1 MRWIVTLKNSKM
13 IDVKFPIKVKDLAKV
28 VDQANLNPSTMDDNK
43 LIAEFMGMEK
53 ERHAD
58 GRYLFTNDLEEAKG
72 TDTRFTEELYFHLS
86 WDWLMPVVRKCK
98 NVDADWINENA
109 QHLIDDIDNALTCCW
124 SEESTCKVVVEFIK
138 EYNLKS

>member
-1 MRWIVTLKNSKM
+1 ME
-13 IDVKFPIKVKDLAKV
+13 
-28 VDQANLNPSTMDDNK
+28 DNK

-86 WDWLMPVVRKCK
+86 WDWLMPVVKKITQETKEGRLDSCLYTPI
-98 NVDADWINENA
+98 ASA
-109 QHLIDDIDNALTCCW
+109 LIRWTDRELVYEA
-124 SEESTCKVVVEFIK
+124 VVEFIK